1 MIIRALIPAL
11 EPGFKIVI
19 NGRVIPGRGEVLI

>member
-11 EPGFKIVI
+11 APGFKIVI
-19 NGRVIPGRGEVLI
+19 ISRVTPGRGEVLI